1 MDRLRWTTELR
12 DDLLSCYESSS
23 PHRRGYMARMHE
35 RWCEMHPEHDTLTSQ
50 NLRDYGYVR
59 APARPVSPATGRP
72 ASQAE
77 RSPVGR
83 AEKEIDEVVPP
94 GDFSDRR
101 ALHNIKRSFKLADLK
116 REDAAVN
123 ERLSENSNIWCI
135 NCEIYAAALR
145 LARQER
151 VRDSPVERAQRRVRQ
166 MEAKIQL
173 ARQEASRIQCVMEC
187 REAGRPFTP
196 HVRRI
201 AYELR
206 RHHHTLSQTVLVV
219 DKQHCLDRIRMLI
232 AAKRSL
238 VARARGLEENR
249 MFSERPSRLFQQ
261 RPPAIEQP
269 PTADRVEAF
278 WRGVYEQ
285 PKPLQADTPV
295 LTQFESVCRRTPN
308 VNVLRHPINTEEI
321 LGALRGAKN
330 FAAPGPNGIN
340 TYWLKKFPSC
350 HRHLARVFNSWLNQE
365 QPIPAWFVEGR
376 TVLLPKTGDL
386 SEPKNYRPITCLN
399 ACYKLFTRILYMRIL
414 EAVNHVFLSVYEQR
428 GSKKGVAGCRDNLLI
443 DRCVTQDSVQYKRNL
458 SMAWI
463 DYQKAFDTTS
473 HELIVRLLEC
483 LSVDD
488 QIVGCIKQLMP
499 LWKTRFTITSS
510 ETRVRTEL
518 VSFKRGLF
526 QGDSL
531 SPLLFC
537 ILLLPLSIALR
548 NTKGYSCGAPN
559 RRRHKVTH
567 LFYMDDLQLYASAQR
582 DLQHSLSVVQD
593 YRHAIGM
600 EFGTDKC
607 AVVHLKKGRRGDSGE
622 EERLVDGSILRQLHA
637 GDTYNY
643 LGVSQSHIQEA
654 KVVKECLRRKYLHR
668 LRQIWSSELSG
679 KNKVAATNMLAVPS
693 VLYTFGAI
701 HWTVEEMR
709 QLDTKTRK
717 RMNMERSL
725 HPKLRHL
732 GGRGLLSLERLH
744 NGLVLATA
752 CYVTRSSDPL
762 ICFVRE
768 HEKAGKGAFFFK
780 AAIRAAEELSLT
792 IDFTRRCQQSITE
805 LAPAQLKTHIK
816 AAEVEFLLKLHKDKP
831 MHGIFYK
838 HLEEHGLSQQLTFSF
853 LGSSG
858 LKSETEGFIMACQDG
873 VFNTLAP
880 ETLMH
885 LLSACRTYA
894 GTAYVHRHNAALR
907 VLYYRLRHSYG
918 IDETPVL
925 PYAPGDIES
934 VVENERCRIYWNYSF
949 PTLELVQADKPDI
962 ALLGHQQKTMFV
974 IEFSAPAEVNIVSKE
989 EEKRTKYQE
998 LLGQLRRLWPDYAV
1012 SLLVMVIGSLGGMRN
1027 TLLSA
1032 LRAIPV
1038 CRTAAHI
1045 LAARMQK
1052 AGARYA
1058 DPVIAHL
1065 TYAGTAHVHRH
1076 NAALR
1081 VLYYHLR
1088 HSYGIDE
1095 TPVLPYAPGDIESI
1109 VENERCRIYWNY
1121 SFPTPG
1127 LVQANKPDIVL
1138 LDHQQKTMFVIEF
1151 SAPAKVN
1158 IVSKEEEKRTKYQ
1171 ELLGQLRRL
1180 WPDYAVSLLVMV
1192 IGSLGGMRNTLLSAL
1207 RAIPVCRAAAHILAA
1222 RMQKAVILGMRQERL
1237 AVNQALENK
1246 TQHISAIKTQIA
1258 TSQKHVEEQLAISEK
1273 HAEEQVQQVE
1283 EHVKEIGKLR
1293 GHAGAGGE
1301 V

>member
-1 MDRLRWTTELR
+1 MPDPIAPEAFNKPRKTRFEWPTMSPNMNPIEHVWEYVSRAIFNRNNPPRSTQELIVAATEEW
-12 DDLLSCYESSS
+12 DDIPQE
-23 PHRRGYMARMHE
+23 
-35 RWCEMHPEHDTLTSQ
+35 
-50 NLRDYGYVR
+50 
-59 APARPVSPATGRP
+59 
-72 ASQAE
+72 
-77 RSPVGR
+77 
-83 AEKEIDEVVPP
+83 
-94 GDFSDRR
+94 
-101 ALHNIKRSFKLADLK
+101 LADLK

-173 ARQEASRIQCVMEC
+173 ARQEASRIQCVMEY
-187 REAGRPFTP
+187 REAPP
-196 HVRRI
+196 S
-201 AYELR
+201 
-206 RHHHTLSQTVLVV
+206 HTISQTVLVV
-219 DKQHCLDRIRMLI
+219 VKQHCLDRIRMLI

-278 WRGVYEQ
+278 WRS
-285 PKPLQADTPV
+285 
-295 LTQFESVCRRTPN
+295 FESVCRRTPN

-330 FAAPGPNGIN
+330 FAAPGRDGIN

-365 QPIPAWFVEGR
+365 QPIPARFVEGR

-414 EAVNHVFLSVYEQR
+414 EAVNPVFLAVYEQR

-463 DYQKAFDTTS
+463 DYRKAFDTTS

-510 ETRVRTEL
+510 ETQVRTEL
-518 VSFKRGLF
+518 VSFERGVF

-537 ILLLPLSIALR
+537 ISLLPLSIALR

-559 RRRHKVTH
+559 PRRHKVTH
-567 LFYMDDLQLYASAQR
+567 LFYMDDLKLYASAQR

-593 YRHAIGM
+593 YSHAIGM
-600 EFGTDKC
+600 EFG
-607 AVVHLKKGRRGDSGE
+607 AKGRRGDSGE

-643 LGVSQSHIQEA
+643 LGVAQSHIQEA
-654 KVVKECLRRKYLHR
+654 KIVKECLRRKYLHR

-701 HWTVEEMR
+701 HWTVEELR
-709 QLDTKTRK
+709 QLDIKTRK

-725 HPKLRHL
+725 HPKSSVPRIYLPRHL

-744 NGLVLATA
+744 TGVVLATA
-752 CYVTRSSDPL
+752 CYVTRSTDPL

-768 HEKAGKGAFFFK
+768 HEKAGKGAFLFK

-853 LGSSG
+853 LRSSG
-858 LKSETEGFIMACQDG
+858 LKSETEGFIMACQDC
-873 VFNTLAP
+873 VFNTLVYRSRVMGVNVPDARCRACRQAP

-907 VLYYRLRHSYG
+907 VLYYHLRHSYG

-949 PTLELVQADKPDI
+949 ATLELVQANKPDI
-962 ALLGHQQKTMFV
+962 KTMFV

-1038 CRTAAHI
+1038 FRAAAHI

-1052 AGARYA
+1052 AVILGSLHATRIKAAEVEFLLKLHKDKPMHGVFYKHLEEHGLSQQLTFSFLRSSGLKSETDEPADRRQRRLCIFCQPVRRTPARH
-1058 DPVIAHL
+1058 D
-1065 TYAGTAHVHRH
+1065 
-1076 NAALR
+1076 
-1081 VLYYHLR
+1081 YHFR
-1088 HSYGIDE
+1088 HSYGIDK

-1121 SFPTPG
+1121 SFPTLE
-1127 LVQANKPDIVL
+1127 LVRANKPDIVL
-1138 LDHQQKTMFVIEF
+1138 LDHQQKTMSFRHL
-1151 SAPAKVN
+1151 PK
-1158 IVSKEEEKRTKYQ
+1158 
-1171 ELLGQLRRL
+1171 
-1180 WPDYAVSLLVMV
+1180 
-1192 IGSLGGMRNTLLSAL
+1192 
-1207 RAIPVCRAAAHILAA
+1207 
-1222 RMQKAVILGMRQERL
+1222 
-1237 AVNQALENK
+1237 
-1246 TQHISAIKTQIA
+1246 
-1258 TSQKHVEEQLAISEK
+1258 
-1273 HAEEQVQQVE
+1273 
-1283 EHVKEIGKLR
+1283 
-1293 GHAGAGGE
+1293 
-1301 V
+1301 